1 MAAAGHALPKTLRL
15 EVVTPSGLLVRD
27 DVDSVQVPGSEGSFG
42 VLPGHIPMLAM
53 LGTGEILYS
62 KGGTSHRIV
71 CLFGFCEVLP
81 DRVHVM
87 AESGERAED
96 IDVAEAHREVEELRA
111 LLERADSGDE
121 EIDRWHAE
129 QRLRHAENKIQVAGK
144 G

>member
-62 KGGTSHRIV
+62 KGGTSYRIV

-96 IDVAEAHREVEELRA
+96 IDVASAEDAKKRAEERMKMVKDEAGFKEA
-111 LLERADSGDE
+111 Q
-121 EIDRWHAE
+121 AE
-129 QRLRHAENKIQVAGK
+129 YAKSVARLASAGK